1 MTRRLAA
8 VLLSLALGA
17 CATANAPPPT
27 DPRDPFEATNR
38 RVLDFNMALDDNVIR
53 PVAEAYRVA
62 LPEEI
67 RARIRL
73 FLANLNEP
81 VVLVNNVLQGRF
93 LDAGHTLM
101 RFYINTTAGLVGMFD
116 VATPAG
122 IARRTGDFGQT
133 LHAWGVPEGPYLMLP
148 IVGPSSPR
156 DLVGTVV
163 DAAGS
168 PVGLATS
175 AVTGAVT
182 AQLVGVGR
190 GTVGGLDMRAEAL
203 EELDALRRESID
215 FYARLRS
222 VAQQR
227 RAAEINRSLAEGL
240 GGGGSGGPA
249 PAVLDDPGGAAPAPS
264 SSAPANVTPRVSFGE
279 PAPPPPPRQ
288 RPRRR

>member
-1 MTRRLAA
+1 MPRSAA
-8 VLLSLALGA
+8 APLLLALALAG
-17 CATANAPPPT
+17 CATATGPT
-27 DPRDPFEATNR
+27 DPSDPFEATNR
-38 RVLDFNMALDDNVIR
+38 RVLDFNMALDDRVIR

-62 LPEEI
+62 LPEEL

-81 VVLVNNVLQGRF
+81 VVLANNVLQGRF

-148 IVGPSSPR
+148 ILGPSNPR
-156 DLVGTVV
+156 DLVGTAV
-163 DAAGS
+163 DAVGS

-175 AVTGAVT
+175 AVTGTIT

-227 RAAEINRSLAEGL
+227 REAEVNSALSRGIA
-240 GGGGSGGPA
+240 GGEGPA
-249 PAVLDDPGGAAPAPS
+249 PAALDDPGAPPAALI
-264 SSAPANVTPRVSFGE
+264 PRVTFGE
-279 PAPPPPPRQ
+279 TPPTPPPPR
-288 RPRRR
+288 R